1 MGYAILF
8 VVLDLRQ
15 IDTIFIKNALFTKNH
30 ILLSVARR
38 TYLAVWRLQMCNSFL
53 RQTDTFSLLV
63 SKSVLRRVLLS
74 LNFRICVF
82 KILYQCVAFTY
93 SNVNTEKK

>member
-38 TYLAVWRLQMCNSFL
+38 TYLAFWRLQMCNSF
-53 RQTDTFSLLV
+53 
-63 SKSVLRRVLLS
+63 
-74 LNFRICVF
+74 
-82 KILYQCVAFTY
+82 
-93 SNVNTEKK
+93 